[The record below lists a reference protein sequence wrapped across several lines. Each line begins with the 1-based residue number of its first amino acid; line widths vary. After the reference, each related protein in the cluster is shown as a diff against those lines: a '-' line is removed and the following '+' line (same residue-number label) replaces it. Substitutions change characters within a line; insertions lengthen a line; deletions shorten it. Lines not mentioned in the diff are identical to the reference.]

1 MLIEIRQDPES
12 ISMIDAARGAFFQ
25 TLSKE
30 YLTLALPPFAI
41 LLIVNFFMPA
51 LAGFLGL
58 FAVSYTTVK
67 WLTYLNFGDVPEYTF
82 GRNEIRYLG
91 WLFGMSVVGMVG
103 ISTLMGLFFGIGNTT
118 AMMMGSIILGAFL
131 IFALP
136 YFNIF
141 MALIA
146 LGYPYDQSL
155 VYSTIYIVRPIQIQ
169 LWMVY
174 VAVAIVMLPF
184 SVVMTNAFF
193 SLIGNVFSFIVLG
206 WSISFSSYILH
217 HRTVLSRP
225 E

>member
-1 MLIEIRQDPES
+1 MHIEIRQDPES
-12 ISMIDAARGAFFQ
+12 ISMIDAVRGAFFQ

-30 YLTLALPPFAI
+30 YLALALPPFVI
-41 LLIVNFFMPA
+41 FLIISFFMPVI
-51 LAGFLGL
+51 AGFLGL

-82 GRNEIRYLG
+82 GKHEMRYLG
-91 WLFGMSVVGMVG
+91 WLFGMSVAGMIG
-103 ISTLMGLFFGIGNTT
+103 ISILMGLFFGTGNTT
-118 AMMMGSIILGAFL
+118 IMMMGSVILGAFL

-146 LGYPYDQSL
+146 LGYSYDNAL
-155 VYSTIYIVRPIQIQ
+155 IHSTIQIVRPIQIQ

-184 SVVMTNAFF
+184 SFVMTNALF
-193 SLIGNVFSFIVLG
+193 SLIGNIFSFVVLG

-217 HRTVLSRP
+217 HRAVLSRP
-225 E
+225 K